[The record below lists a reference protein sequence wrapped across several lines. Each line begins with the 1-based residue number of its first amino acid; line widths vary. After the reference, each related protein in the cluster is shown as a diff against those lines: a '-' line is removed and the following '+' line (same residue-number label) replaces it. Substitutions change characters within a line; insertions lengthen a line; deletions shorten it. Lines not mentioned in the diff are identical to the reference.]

1 MNWSCFK
8 VQMKLKLV
16 CDEDNHMVLTSETD
30 LPKVYQWKLQVES
43 WMQIISWNRQLL
55 VNN

>member
-30 LPKVYQWKLQVES
+30 LPKVYQWKLRVES